1 MLLTLFVILLVFWFL
16 GLISGTLVG
25 GFIHILLV
33 LAVLALAFEMITT
46 RRSALAIVRDFQNY
60 ITRRRA

>member
-33 LAVLALAFEMITT
+33 LAVLALVFEMITT
-46 RRSALAIVRDFQNY
+46 HRSALAIVRDFQNY

>member
-25 GFIHILLV
+25 GFIHILLI
-33 LAVLALAFEMITT
+33 LALLALVFEMITT
-46 RRSALAIVRDFQNY
+46 RRSALAIVRDFRNHVA
-60 ITRRRA
+60 RRRA